1 MANEKQVAVRIPED
15 WWAKAE
21 ALADDANADP
31 AQLGRVTA
39 TGVLREAI
47 RRGLDVLESTRS
59 EAKAK
64 SAA

>member
-1 MANEKQVAVRIPED
+1 MANEKQVAVRIPES

-21 ALADDANADP
+21 ALADAVNADP
-31 AQLGRVTA
+31 AQLGHVTP

-47 RRGLDVLESTRS
+47 RRGLDVIEATR
-59 EAKAK
+59 AQPKGK